1 MFYLQFNI
9 IIIPKMGYMIRT
21 ALFSSDILHIEFIE
35 CDLFMCVG
43 STLYILNMKGLIR
56 EDVSLPSNEVREI
69 FKFKDVVF
77 LQIEK
82 HGYYYFKIDS
92 PMLTK
97 ARWGI
102 EKMHVNSNAI
112 FSHGCV
118 IFFLDSSTLQP
129 NHIVTMPSKI
139 IDFAEV
145 GSDIY
150 VLVETHLCMIQNWKL
165 NRENVLIKSIEFLSH
180 LKFVSVV
187 SNGLDLLVLENSYEM
202 VVYGKEVLRPIKKK
216 SNYQGFKVFGTLF
229 ILLLSDSVEL
239 YCSVTH
245 KMLTKLCFTP
255 KAIAYDSYR
264 RRLWLHSDFLYEIDV
279 SKITI

>member
-1 MFYLQFNI
+1 MFYLQLSI
-9 IIIPKMGYMIRT
+9 IIIPKMDCMIRT

-35 CDLFMCVG
+35 CDLFICVG

-56 EDVSLPSNEVREI
+56 EDVSLPSNEVKEI

-82 HGYYYFKIDS
+82 YGYYYFKIDN
-92 PMLTK
+92 PMLMK
-97 ARWGI
+97 VGWKI
-102 EKMHVNSNAI
+102 EKMHVNSNVI
-112 FSHGCV
+112 FSYGCV
-118 IFFLDSSTLQP
+118 VSFLDSSTFQP
-129 NHIVTMPSKI
+129 SHIVTMPSKI

-150 VLVETHLCMIQNWKL
+150 VLVETHLCMVQNWKL
-165 NRENVLIKSIEFLSH
+165 NRGNVLIKPIEFLSH
-180 LKFVSVV
+180 LKFISIT
-187 SNGLDLLVLENSYEM
+187 SNGLDLLILENSYE
-202 VVYGKEVLRPIKKK
+202 VIVYGKEVLRPIKKK

-229 ILLLSDSVEL
+229 ILLLSDSMEL
-239 YCSVTH
+239 YCSGTH

-255 KAIAYDSYR
+255 KAVTYDSYR
-264 RRLWLHSDFLYEIDV
+264 RRLWLYSDFLYEIDI